1 MSKVFAKAPNVD
13 FCVPTRPHVTFE
25 EGGHLFIEPS
35 DKDVS
40 ERREMSAQQLSD
52 MAFATQLLGDAMWK
66 VFPRHGIELYR
77 INYQDNGNWAFLR
90 GDDKL
95 LMHIHLYGRAVGE
108 KKQSYGQALV
118 FPNPEDP
125 YYDDIEPVPNDVLE
139 EMFYEMRATLHEEEL
154 GTPWEPDELS
164 FVLDQSE

>member
-35 DKDVS
+35 DKDIS
-40 ERREMSAQQLSD
+40 ERREMNAQQLSD

-90 GDDKL
+90 GDDKP
-95 LMHIHLYGRAVGE
+95 LMHIHLYGRAVDE

-118 FPNPEDP
+118 FPDP
-125 YYDDIEPVPNDVLE
+125 NDSYYDDLEPVPDSVLE
-139 EMFYEMRATLHEEEL
+139 ELFHEMRRTLTEGAL
-154 GTPWEPDELS
+154 DNPLDADALT
-164 FVLDQSE
+164 FVLDKEH